1 MPDDT
6 QRKAEDLIARL
17 KEHGQHDAAESL
29 HHAVLQPLGVG
40 MLRALREAL
49 QVALTAVE
57 AIDPATETMVEE
69 LRLEVDKDLLQRTG
83 TDQPD
88 PKGAA

>member
-1 MPDDT
+1 MPDEP
-6 QRKAEDLIARL
+6 RRRAEDIIERL
-17 KEHGQHDAAESL
+17 REHGQHEAAE
-29 HHAVLQPLGVG
+29 HVRHATVQPIGAG

-57 AIDPATETMVEE
+57 AIDPVTATMVEE

-83 TDQPD
+83 QHPAPERT
-88 PKGAA
+88 